1 MTYETLPAFQKL
13 ETAIAMHVAG
23 QSTMAIA
30 AELGISDRAVRSLKL
45 KPEFRRGVAD
55 VAGAVRD
62 ELRSELRIA
71 SRTAIST
78 LCDLMAD
85 PTQSPATRIDAARTI
100 LTANK

>member
-1 MTYETLPAFQKL
+1 MTYDILPDFPKL

-23 QSTMAIA
+23 HSAMQIA
-30 AELGISDRAVRSLKL
+30 QELGISDRAVRNLKL
-45 KPEFRRGVAD
+45 KPEFRRAVAD

-62 ELRSELRIA
+62 ELRCELRIA
-71 SRTAIST
+71 SRTAIAT

-85 PTQSPATRIDAARTI
+85 PTQTPSTRIDAARVI